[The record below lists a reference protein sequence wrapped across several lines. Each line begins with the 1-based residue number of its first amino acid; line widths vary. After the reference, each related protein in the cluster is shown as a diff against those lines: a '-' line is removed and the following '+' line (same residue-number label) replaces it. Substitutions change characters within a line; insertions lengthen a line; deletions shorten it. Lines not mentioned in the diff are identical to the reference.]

1 MNEKLSICI
10 ENRHPEHEGARYLRC
25 CVLYG
30 LAPGLAIGPD
40 GTVAWKTDAPAAC
53 RLFVS
58 MDQRLICLREAGAPG
73 SVTVLRDGRSTTAPE
88 GKPVVLLDQDD
99 LLVGPTRLRLHVH
112 GWTQQELAPSYL
124 PQEAPGA
131 GKRSRVAAAGMIAA
145 LGLTS
150 LSGCWGATEPK
161 KPVEV
166 RDQPPAPP
174 LDENNNQDYAP
185 DPPPE
190 DDAKTPD
197 EPAGK

>member
-10 ENRHPEHEGARYLRC
+10 ENRHPEHEGTRYLRC

-30 LAPGLAIGPD
+30 LAPGLAIAPD
-40 GTVAWKTDAPAAC
+40 GTIAWKTGAPVAC

-73 SVTVLRDGRSTTAPE
+73 SVIVLRDGRSTTAPE

-99 LLVGPTRLRLHVH
+99 LLVGAASLRLHVH
-112 GWTQQELAPSYL
+112 GWTRQELAPSYV
-124 PQEAPGA
+124 PVESPAA
-131 GKRSRVAAAGMIAA
+131 GKLSRVAAAGVVAA

-150 LSGCWGATEPK
+150 ITGCWSKPETK

-174 LDENNNQDYAP
+174 LDYNERHPVPPTDGQIDAP
-185 DPPPE
+185 DQPK
-190 DDAKTPD
+190 AK
-197 EPAGK
+197 